1 LLKGIDPLLGPQL
14 LAVLCDMGHGDE
26 IAVVD
31 ANFTAR
37 KLAGTKPVLRL
48 DGVGLLRACQAV
60 TSVFPLDAF
69 VTQPVGYM
77 QVSGAPAG
85 HMADVHREVLDH
97 LHQHGIATPEQC
109 EGIERFAFYDRV
121 ATAHA
126 FLVTGELRP
135 YGNFLFKKGVLTAVD
150 LPGPSSVRP

>member
-1 LLKGIDPLLGPQL
+1 MLKGIDPLLGPQL

-37 KLAGTKPVLRL
+37 KLAGTKPILRL

-69 VTQPVGYM
+69 VAQPVSYM

-85 HMADVHREVLDH
+85 HVAEVHREVLDH
-97 LHQHGIATPEQC
+97 LHQQCIASP
-109 EGIERFAFYDRV
+109 
-121 ATAHA
+121 
-126 FLVTGELRP
+126 
-135 YGNFLFKKGVLTAVD
+135 
-150 LPGPSSVRP
+150 